1 MPWQPKGPTIS
12 WGAPGPAVPPGE
24 GKNGPALH
32 ASPPALHAG
41 WVPQHSKDIKLLVSE
56 GDKDYRDDC
65 QEVSVHEEGAA
76 EVPWCVQ
83 PRAEELRG
91 GFMAAQL
98 TQGAEGQRSALLSV
112 TETGP
117 EGMARGYQGGIR
129 WRFR

>member
-1 MPWQPKGPTIS
+1 M
-12 WGAPGPAVPPGE
+12 PPGE

-83 PRAEELRG
+83 PGAEELRG
-91 GFMAAQL
+91 GFMAA
-98 TQGAEGQRSALLSV
+98 TAHTGSRGAPLSSALCDRDR
-112 TETGP
+112 
-117 EGMARGYQGGIR
+117 ARGNGTGLSGGDQVEV
-129 WRFR
+129 